1 VCSRV
6 PFAWRRESAFHP
18 PSVTAG
24 GYGSRDKLAP
34 LPNTERVLERV
45 LHTQPRHIHGRHRD
59 GAVNGEEQHDVADV
73 GDVVPFWAVSLVE
86 PLLSLRRRNA
96 LERSLQLLCQARPGW
111 AAIWLPGTIAD
122 IVLTLPAADDWR
134 NLSARVV
141 RAEGQDLLRH
151 GGAEPPDTTGATGP
165 GGRAFGTWRDS
176 ADLARPLF
184 TAVAQ
189 DSALAALDEP
199 LSAASAA
206 LLAFCADG
214 WDAGR
219 AAVVALA
226 ADEGD
231 PDAVYRIGVPA
242 LLWAVHRRRAYLGP
256 EDMWPVESSFVWSFR
271 AEQVESGLDWDA
283 EDMRRAIAQESVT
296 EQDMGRRPQNG
307 HPDR

>member
-1 VCSRV
+1 M
-6 PFAWRRESAFHP
+6 
-18 PSVTAG
+18 TAG

-34 LPNTERVLERV
+34 LPNTERGLGHVLY
-45 LHTQPRHIHGRHRD
+45 TQPRHIHGRTGR
-59 GAVNGEEQHDVADV
+59 AVSGEEQQGVTDV

-96 LERSLQLLCQARPGW
+96 LERSLQLLCRARPAW

-122 IVLTLPAADDWR
+122 IVLTLPAADPWR

-141 RAEGQDLLRH
+141 ATEGSDLLRH
-151 GGAEPPDTTGATGP
+151 GGARPPETTGATGP
-165 GGRAFGTWRDS
+165 AGQAFGTWRDS
-176 ADLARPLF
+176 EDLARPLF

-199 LSAASAA
+199 LPASSAA

-219 AAVVALA
+219 TAVVALA
-226 ADEGD
+226 GAEGD
-231 PDAVYRIGVPA
+231 PDAVHRIGVPA

-256 EDMWPVESSFVWSFR
+256 EDMWPVESSFVWAFR
-271 AEQVESGLDWDA
+271 AEQVESGLDWD
-283 EDMRRAIAQESVT
+283 EQDMRRAITQESVT
-296 EQDMGRRPQNG
+296 EQDLGRRPQDG
-307 HPDR
+307 HPNR

>member
-1 VCSRV
+1 VS
-6 PFAWRRESAFHP
+6 
-18 PSVTAG
+18 
-24 GYGSRDKLAP
+24 
-34 LPNTERVLERV
+34 
-45 LHTQPRHIHGRHRD
+45 
-59 GAVNGEEQHDVADV
+59 GEEQQGAADV

-96 LERSLQLLCQARPGW
+96 LDGALQLLCRARPAW

-122 IVLTLPAADDWR
+122 IVLTLPAADPWR

-141 RAEGQDLLRH
+141 ATEGSDLLRH
-151 GGAEPPDTTGATGP
+151 GGARPPETTGATGP
-165 GGRAFGTWRDS
+165 AGQAFGTWRDS
-176 ADLARPLF
+176 EDLARPLF

-199 LSAASAA
+199 LPASSAA

-219 AAVVALA
+219 TAVVALA
-226 ADEGD
+226 GAEGD
-231 PDAVYRIGVPA
+231 PDAVHRIGVPA

-256 EDMWPVESSFVWSFR
+256 EDMWPVESSFVWAFR
-271 AEQVESGLDWDA
+271 AEQVESGLDWD
-283 EDMRRAIAQESVT
+283 EQDMRRAITQESVT
-296 EQDMGRRPQNG
+296 EQDLGRRPQNG

>member
-59 GAVNGEEQHDVADV
+59 GAVNGEEQHDV

-271 AEQVESGLDWDA
+271 AEQVESGLDWDVK
-283 EDMRRAIAQESVT
+283 DMRRAIAQESVT
-296 EQDMGRRPQNG
+296 EQDMGRRTQDG

>member
-1 VCSRV
+1 M
-6 PFAWRRESAFHP
+6 
-18 PSVTAG
+18 TAG
-24 GYGSRDKLAP
+24 GYGSRVTLAP
-34 LPNTERVLERV
+34 LPNTERVLQRV
-45 LHTQPRHIHGRHRD
+45 LHTQPRHIHRRTGR
-59 GAVNGEEQHDVADV
+59 AVSGEEQPDVADV

-96 LERSLQLLCQARPGW
+96 LERSLQLLCRARPAW

-151 GGAEPPDTTGATGP
+151 GGADHPDTTGAAGP

-219 AAVVALA
+219 AAVMALA
-226 ADEGD
+226 AAEGG

-271 AEQVESGLDWDA
+271 AEQVESGLDWDV
-283 EDMRRAIAQESVT
+283 EDMRRAISQESVT
-296 EQDMGRRPQNG
+296 EQDVGRRPQDG
-307 HPDR
+307 HRGL